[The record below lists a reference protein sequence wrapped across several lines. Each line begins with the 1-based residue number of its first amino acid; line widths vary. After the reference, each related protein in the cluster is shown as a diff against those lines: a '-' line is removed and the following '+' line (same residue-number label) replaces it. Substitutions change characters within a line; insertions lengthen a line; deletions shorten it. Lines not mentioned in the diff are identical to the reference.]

1 MKKKL
6 PDFILLFTILTL
18 VFSGVV
24 MILSASSVRAN
35 TLFGD
40 SYYFFKRHLFYL
52 ALSSILAVIAYKIN
66 YKKIKELAPSIL
78 LFSLLTL
85 ILVLIP
91 GIGRVVGGSRRWLTI
106 GPFSFQPSEFAKLAT
121 VIYLAAYIS
130 KNKEKMKKF
139 KSGII
144 PPVIV
149 ISIIFALI
157 ILEPDLG
164 TAITIAALAGSMI
177 FIGGIKLGWFLTLS
191 LAASA
196 LFMLFIYIEPYRRKR
211 LFSFL
216 NPWAD
221 PLDSGYHIIQSLLA
235 LGSGGFL
242 GVGAG
247 NSYQKFLYLPEP
259 GTDFI
264 FAVLGEEFGLI
275 GTLFILSLYFII
287 VWRGFRIAIRI
298 DDIFASM
305 LAIGVTAMVVI
316 QAIINIGVVTSLL
329 PVTGI
334 TLPLIS
340 YGGTSLMVNL
350 ISLALLLNLSRYVEE

>member
-91 GIGRVVGGSRRWLTI
+91 GIGRVVGGSRRWLSI

-130 KNKEKMKKF
+130 KNKGKMKKF

-216 NPWAD
+216 NPWQD

-287 VWRGFRIAIRI
+287 VWRGFRI
-298 DDIFASM
+298 
-305 LAIGVTAMVVI
+305 
-316 QAIINIGVVTSLL
+316 
-329 PVTGI
+329 
-334 TLPLIS
+334 
-340 YGGTSLMVNL
+340 
-350 ISLALLLNLSRYVEE
+350 